1 MALLVFVDAL
11 IWLTR
16 EKGGIEKIVISVY
29 FLVILG
35 LPFSWSKFCGGLDV
49 SWVGFT
55 LDLKG
60 NLLGLS
66 VARAAWVVKWLQ
78 DCVSAGSVRIADMC
92 AALGRLSFA
101 LSVLDHL
108 RPFLGPMYAWV
119 TALENARVYRLPKAI
134 KLIMLFLAKALAGD
148 GRLTPVG
155 VRTKGLAKECFR
167 TDARAE
173 GSEIWIGGRALD
185 DHKTQ

>member
-1 MALLVFVDAL
+1 M
-11 IWLTR
+11 
-16 EKGGIEKIVISVY
+16 
-29 FLVILG
+29 
-35 LPFSWSKFCGGLDV
+35 
-49 SWVGFT
+49 GFT

-66 VARAAWVVKWLQ
+66 VARAAWKWLQ